1 MEFGTVKI
9 LNQKL
14 TARLSRL
21 LGPSLM
27 YPRSERLPG
36 EPGEVRLIRDESL
49 RGFAEAGPLE
59 RPAEEGESAL
69 RSVPDPLQLRSE
81 NIFAMDLVRVRSLEE
96 FSSPR
101 KLK

>member
-1 MEFGTVKI
+1 MEFGTIKI
-9 LNQKL
+9 LSQRL

-36 EPGEVRLIRDESL
+36 EVRLIRDESL
-49 RGFAEAGPLE
+49 RGLAEAAPLD
-59 RPAEEGESAL
+59 RPEVESVL
-69 RSVPDPLQLRSE
+69 RSVPDPLQLRGE
-81 NIFAMDLVRVRSLEE
+81 NIFAIDLVRVRSLVE
-96 FSSPR
+96 FSSPL

>member
-1 MEFGTVKI
+1 MEFGTIKI
-9 LNQKL
+9 LSQRL

-36 EPGEVRLIRDESL
+36 EVRLIREESL
-49 RGFAEAGPLE
+49 RGL
-59 RPAEEGESAL
+59 AEEEVESVL
-69 RSVPDPLQLRSE
+69 RSVPDPLQLRGE
-81 NIFAMDLVRVRSLEE
+81 NIFAMDLVRVRSLAG

>member
-1 MEFGTVKI
+1 MEFGTIKI
-9 LNQKL
+9 LSQRL

-36 EPGEVRLIRDESL
+36 EVRLIREESL
-49 RGFAEAGPLE
+49 RGLD
-59 RPAEEGESAL
+59 EEEVESVL
-69 RSVPDPLQLRSE
+69 RSVPDPLQLRGE
-81 NIFAMDLVRVRSLEE
+81 NIFAMDLVRVRSLAG